1 MINTRILAAA
11 LLAGFGVR
19 AEANIDIQFDY
30 SYDSSGF
37 LSAADRRS
45 ALDAAADLFERRFS
59 DQLTAIDSAGSNSFD
74 TAFFNPSDPYGANA
88 VRNDASLGENVIRV
102 YAGGYHYSDDTLGE
116 GGPGGYSC
124 SGIGSFCSDAARRG
138 QGPINGASAVDVAPW
153 GGSIVFDT
161 DTDWHFGTTT
171 SGLGASEYDFYS
183 VAVHELAHV
192 LGFATS
198 DAFDNRI
205 VGSDFVG
212 PAAGTV
218 ALNEGLDHWAAGTL
232 TTYRGAIEEAA
243 MTGTLASGTRKH
255 FTELDFAAME
265 DIGWQVTPVPEAGT
279 WAMMLSGLA
288 LVGGVARRRARSL
301 TGTAR

>member
-1 MINTRILAAA
+1 MINPRILAAA
-11 LLAGFGVR
+11 LLAGFGAH

-37 LSAADRRS
+37 LSNSDRRS
-45 ALDAAADLFERRFS
+45 ALDAAANLFEHRFS
-59 DQLTAIDSAGSNSFD
+59 DQLTAIDSAGANSFD
-74 TAFFNPSDPYGANA
+74 TTFFNPGDPYGAN
-88 VRNDASLGENVIRV
+88 VVDNDASLGTNVIRV
-102 YAGGYHYSDDTLGE
+102 YAGGYNYSDDTLGE
-116 GGPGGYSC
+116 GGPGGYDC
-124 SGIGSFCSDAARRG
+124 SGIGSFCSDATRRG
-138 QGPINGASAVDVAPW
+138 QGPLNGGSAVDVAPW

-198 DAFDNRI
+198 DAFTNRI
-205 VGSDFVG
+205 VGTDFVG

-232 TTYRGAIEEAA
+232 TTHGGSIEEAA

-255 FTELDFAAME
+255 FTELDFAAMQ

-279 WAMMLSGLA
+279 WTMMLSGLV
-288 LVGGVARRRARSL
+288 LVGAAARRRAPR
-301 TGTAR
+301 R

>member
-1 MINTRILAAA
+1 MIKPRTLAAA
-11 LLAGFGVR
+11 LLAGVAVH

-30 SYDSSGF
+30 RYDSSGF
-37 LSAADRRS
+37 LSDGERRS
-45 ALDAAADLFERRFS
+45 ALDAAANLFERRFS
-59 DQLTAIDSAGSNSFD
+59 DQFTAINSTGSNSFD
-74 TAFFNPSDPYGANA
+74 TVFFNPGNPYGAN
-88 VRNDASLGENVIRV
+88 VVHHDASLGENVIRV
-102 YAGGYHYSDDTLGE
+102 YAGGYHYNDDTLGE

-124 SGIGSFCSDAARRG
+124 SGIGSFCSDATRRG
-138 QGPINGASAVDVAPW
+138 QGPVNGASAVDVAPW

-255 FTELDFAAME
+255 FTELDFAAMQ
-265 DIGWQVTPVPEAGT
+265 DIGWRVTPVPEAGT

-288 LVGGVARRRARSL
+288 LVGGVARRRAPR
-301 TGTAR
+301 R